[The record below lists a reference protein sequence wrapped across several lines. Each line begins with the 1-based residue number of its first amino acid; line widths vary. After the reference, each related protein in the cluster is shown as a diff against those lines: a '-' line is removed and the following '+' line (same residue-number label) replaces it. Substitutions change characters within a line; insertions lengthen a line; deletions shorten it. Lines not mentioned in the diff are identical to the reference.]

1 MVKKTMSE
9 NDLISRFFTS
19 DIWQLRSLPQ
29 IVNIYNP
36 SIGKLN
42 IGKVTGKFNR
52 RNYAERYKE
61 VLDDKN
67 YQISFQDESVVSMFY
82 KFSESGE
89 VIGYNLS
96 FIPSVD
102 IEVIDLTEESDF
114 FDVGMVDYIRLDFDE
129 QGYEEI
135 IHEIQHVH
143 FGVSFDYLGYKEEQ
157 SRKEKR
163 LPVSEIIYPWDFIYL
178 ILKFVYHM
186 DKSYDDIFRK
196 FVVDRRELIKVE
208 NQILRLCYNFK

>member
-1 MVKKTMSE
+1 MLKKTESE
-9 NDLISRFFTS
+9 YYLIANFFTK
-19 DIWQLRSLPQ
+19 DFWSLYDLPK
-29 IVNIYNP
+29 IVNINAP
-36 SIGKLN
+36 SIGPLS

-52 RNYAERYKE
+52 RNYAERYNE

-67 YQISFQDESVVSMFY
+67 YQISFQDESLVSMFY

-114 FDVGMVDYIRLDFDE
+114 FDVGMVDYIRIDFDN

-135 IHEIQHVH
+135 LHETQHVH
-143 FGVSFDYLGYKEEQ
+143 FGISFDPERDGTNL
-157 SRKEKR
+157 RKEKR
-163 LPVSEIIYPWDFIYL
+163 LPISEIIYPWDFIYL
-178 ILKFVYHM
+178 ILRFVYHL
-186 DKSYDDIFRK
+186 DKSYDSLFQK
-196 FVVDRRELIKVE
+196 FVKERRELIKIE
-208 NQILRLCYNFK
+208 NQIFHLCYNFK